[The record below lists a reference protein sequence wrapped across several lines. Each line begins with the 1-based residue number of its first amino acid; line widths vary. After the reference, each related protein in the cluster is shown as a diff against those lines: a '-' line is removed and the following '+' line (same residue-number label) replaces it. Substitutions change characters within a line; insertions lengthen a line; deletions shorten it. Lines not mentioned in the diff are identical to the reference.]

1 MKQKVETV
9 KWKSA
14 LFPQL
19 VLTEEHYQVM
29 RRIYPYIDS
38 FQREMER
45 LEGWLYVNPLK
56 QPRRNWKNQI
66 NNWMKIA
73 DQIAQRERQR
83 RLVRGQERPV
93 THREAA
99 ESIGTIFQRLAEEG
113 SADSEPTGGPRS
125 LFDALGRPHSGS
137 TRK

>member
-1 MKQKVETV
+1 MTKQADKI

-14 LFPQL
+14 LFPML
-19 VLTEEHYQVM
+19 ILTEDHFQVM

-45 LEGWLYVNPLK
+45 LEGWLYVNPQRVPK
-56 QPRRNWKNQI
+56 KNWKNQI

-73 DQIAQRERQR
+73 DKIAQRERQQ

-93 THREAA
+93 SHREAA
-99 ESIGTIFQRLAEEG
+99 ESIGSILERLAAENSPEG
-113 SADSEPTGGPRS
+113 SATSAPTS
-125 LFDALGRPHSGS
+125 LFDALGRPLAGQEA
-137 TRK
+137 K